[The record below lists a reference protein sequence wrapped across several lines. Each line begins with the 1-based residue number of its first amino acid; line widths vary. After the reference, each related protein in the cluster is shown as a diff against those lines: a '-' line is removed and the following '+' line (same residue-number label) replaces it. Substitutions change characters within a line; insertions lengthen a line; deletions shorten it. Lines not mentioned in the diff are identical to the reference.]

1 MLNKKDM
8 KYSFFK
14 IIVSFSLLT
23 VSLSCSSD
31 LNFNQASDLN
41 VQPVFTTNLAYFEA
55 KSTVFVKNGVERPF
69 YSYTSNVNFFTSSFI
84 DKDLVKADMY
94 FRIKNTIARA
104 YVLNVTFL
112 DKRGRAIYTIPPMN
126 VSASN
131 GTEILFERTEI
142 FSGANVGILKS
153 AIEMVFS
160 IEMLAGPP
168 LTATSAGRVELSS
181 SITAYFDVK

>member
-1 MLNKKDM
+1 M

-14 IIVSFSLLT
+14 GIIGVLVLSLSF
-23 VSLSCSSD
+23 SCSSD
-31 LNFNQASDLN
+31 LDFNQANDFN

-55 KSTVFVKNGVERPF
+55 KAPVFVINDIERSF
-69 YSYTSNVNFFTSSFI
+69 FSYTSNVSFFTTSFI
-84 DKDLVKADMY
+84 EDDLVKADLY

-104 YVLNVTFL
+104 YILNVTFL
-112 DKRGRAIYTIPPMN
+112 DKKGIAIYSIPPMN

-131 GTEILFERTEI
+131 GTEILLERTEI
-142 FSGANVGILKS
+142 FSGINVDILKRTTN
-153 AIEMVFS
+153 MVFS

-168 LTATSAGRVELSS
+168 LTANSAGRVELSS